1 MLGQTANPSV
11 TNFDPTFAAPV
22 CRSHDEY
29 AAPHATDAE
38 LNPPDTDNTPGA
50 DGATSLSQVL
60 DGIGWVVVN
69 ADEHAATGSHVGR
82 YQPGWNSV
90 QVPKTGTQIRVKSVS
105 GQGKLMQVEV
115 RPAK

>member
-1 MLGQTANPSV
+1 VHKDSQPSSIPSQPAV
-11 TNFDPTFAAPV
+11 PVFDDRNAYWF
-22 CRSHDEY
+22 
-29 AAPHATDAE
+29 
-38 LNPPDTDNTPGA
+38 
-50 DGATSLSQVL
+50 
-60 DGIGWVVVN
+60 N

-90 QVPKTGTQIRVKSVS
+90 EVPKTGTQIRVKSVS

>member
-1 MLGQTANPSV
+1 VHKNSQPSSI
-11 TNFDPTFAAPV
+11 PSQPAAPV
-22 CRSHDEY
+22 FDDRNDYWFASDG
-29 AAPHATDAE
+29 DGG
-38 LNPPDTDNTPGA
+38 TPG
-50 DGATSLSQVL
+50 
-60 DGIGWVVVN
+60 
-69 ADEHAATGSHVGR
+69 HVGR